1 MATDPT
7 RRIEN
12 WDTKFDTDRVKAI
25 LDAKRPKMLEHVSS
39 VVPALASMEGQVKQ
53 VLDGEGVSIILYPFY
68 LAFGREMWRLQHN
81 QEMSGES
88 YAVEAQ
94 TLIQKWVARG
104 LSQTVL
110 EKMRSDVFSVP
121 APTP

>member
-7 RRIEN
+7 TRVEN
-12 WDTKFDTDRVKAI
+12 WNAKFDTDRVKAI
-25 LDAKRPKMLEHVSS
+25 LDTKRPKMLEHMTTKTT
-39 VVPALASMEGQVKQ
+39 ALVAMEGQVKQ
-53 VLDGEGVSIILYPFY
+53 VLDGEGVSIIQYPFY
-68 LAFGREMWRLQHN
+68 LSFGREMWRLQNN

-88 YAVEAQ
+88 YAIEAA

-110 EKMRSDVFSVP
+110 EKIRTDVYSVP